1 MSDFDV
7 LGLLLIFAVL
17 GAGVVL
23 VLKFIASRLHHDD
36 VSPYGP
42 IKGRG
47 DGDGSATS
55 AGGPA

>member
-7 LGLLLIFAVL
+7 LGLLLVFAVL
-17 GAGVVL
+17 GAGVLV

-42 IKGRG
+42 AKGRG
-47 DGDGSATS
+47 DGDGPATS
-55 AGGPA
+55 AGGRA